1 MKGKETI
8 KGCNSLVTGKL
19 ESQLQRSEIV
29 GLETKVL
36 KCFGDE
42 NIMQNVK
49 IASYALSQHTEMS
62 CMETAYLNTKRCRK
76 WHRI

>member
-1 MKGKETI
+1 MMVWKQKHRHVKRKETI

-19 ESQLQRSEIV
+19 ESQLQPSEIV

-42 NIMQNVK
+42 NIVHDV
-49 IASYALSQHTEMS
+49 YVE
-62 CMETAYLNTKRCRK
+62 
-76 WHRI
+76 